1 VEAAEQVSKNKN
13 KESEKQQQQQK
24 QQQPFDSETK
34 DRIEAELQ
42 ELHRNQQQQQNAT
55 SRTAAGG
62 SKFLKFVDG
71 QKRRLSF
78 TGQFEK
84 KQVQDKDFT
93 TGELIPNKFSTRYLF
108 SVYDITDPNH
118 PIEQPWERGIKEAK
132 TVLFWLSKNQQ
143 VLDVERHGKAGDKNT
158 TYDIYPP
165 MD

>member
-1 VEAAEQVSKNKN
+1 MEAAEQVSKNK
-13 KESEKQQQQQK
+13 KDESEQQQQYPK
-24 QQQPFDSETK
+24 REEPFDSQTK
-34 DRIEAELQ
+34 EMIQAELQ
-42 ELHRNQQQQQNAT
+42 EIHHNQHQNAT

-78 TGQFEK
+78 TGHFEK

-118 PIEQPWERGIKEAK
+118 PSEQLWERGIKEARI
-132 TVLFWLSKNQQ
+132 VLLMLSKNQQ

>member
-1 VEAAEQVSKNKN
+1 MEAVEQVNKN
-13 KESEKQQQQQK
+13 KKEESEQTKQQQNRE
-24 QQQPFDSETK
+24 QPFDPEIK

-42 ELHRNQQQQQNAT
+42 EVHRNQQQQQQNAT
-55 SRTAAGG
+55 SRTQG

-78 TGQFEK
+78 TGMFEK

-118 PIEQPWERGIKEAK
+118 PSEVLWERGIKEAR
-132 TVLFWLSKNQQ
+132 TVLLMLSKNQQ

>member
-1 VEAAEQVSKNKN
+1 MEAAEQVSKNK
-13 KESEKQQQQQK
+13 KEESEQTKQQQRQQE
-24 QQQPFDSETK
+24 PFEPEIK
-34 DRIEAELQ
+34 DRIKAELQ
-42 ELHRNQQQQQNAT
+42 ELHQNQQQQNSA
-55 SRTAAGG
+55 SRTAGG

-71 QKRRLSF
+71 QRRRLSF

-93 TGELIPNKFSTRYLF
+93 TGELIPNKFSTRYVF

-118 PIEQPWERGIKEAK
+118 PSDFVWERGIKEARI
-132 TVLFWLSKNQQ
+132 VLLMLSKNQQ

>member
-1 VEAAEQVSKNKN
+1 VEAAEQVSKNK
-13 KESEKQQQQQK
+13 KDESEQQQQYPK
-24 QQQPFDSETK
+24 REEPFDSDIK
-34 DRIEAELQ
+34 DRIQAELQ
-42 ELHRNQQQQQNAT
+42 EIHHNQQQNAT

-78 TGQFEK
+78 TGHFEK

-118 PIEQPWERGIKEAK
+118 PIEQSWERGIKEAK

>member
-1 VEAAEQVSKNKN
+1 MEAAEQVSKNK
-13 KESEKQQQQQK
+13 KDESEQQQQYPK
-24 QQQPFDSETK
+24 REEPFDSQTK
-34 DRIEAELQ
+34 EMIQAELQ
-42 ELHRNQQQQQNAT
+42 ELHHSQPQQNAT
-55 SRTAAGG
+55 SRTAG

-84 KQVQDKDFT
+84 KQVQDKDFN

-118 PIEQPWERGIKEAK
+118 PSEQLWERGIKEARI
-132 TVLFWLSKNQQ
+132 VLLMLSKNQQ